1 MEYYRTDVPK
11 GKNINKSGGLQGC
24 IFGYYY
30 YYYYHFLKVNFKII
44 PNVCGCCQHMTKA
57 YMIIGDISIATV
69 QRNDCRIHIWR
80 MTKDESVNSMKNTDL
95 ILKGGQLWLWKNKW
109 FIILMTNI
117 HQKLWPNNIK
127 PTMEKTEKK

>member
-1 MEYYRTDVPK
+1 
-11 GKNINKSGGLQGC
+11 
-24 IFGYYY
+24 
-30 YYYYHFLKVNFKII
+30 
-44 PNVCGCCQHMTKA
+44 MTKA

-69 QRNDCRIHIWR
+69 QRNDYRIHIWR